1 LNNIKNFDEPD
12 GRLNVDPTDGITIK
26 MLEVHNSYSLEI
38 VNFVP
43 VPFDKKDNQRN

>member
-38 VNFVP
+38 VKFVL
-43 VPFDKKDNQRN
+43 VLFDKKDNQRN